1 MSYQAGEIAKAC
13 FINKETLRYYE
24 RVGLIPEPPRSQSGY
39 RLYPESTI
47 QRIQFIK
54 RLQGLDFSIKEI
66 DKMLGIIDK
75 DNLKCRDMYEFTSQK
90 ISDIE
95 QKMKE
100 LTKAKNLLEE
110 LKQRCPDE
118 KEMFECPIV
127 DSLLEES

>member
-1 MSYQAGEIAKAC
+1 MNYRAGEIAKAC
-13 FINKETLRYYE
+13 LINKETLRYYE
-24 RVGLIPEPPRSQSGY
+24 RVGLIPEPPRSKSGY
-39 RLYPESTI
+39 RLYQESTI

-54 RLQGLDFSIKEI
+54 KLQGLDFSIKEI

-100 LTKAKNLLEE
+100 LMKAKSLLEE

-127 DSLLEES
+127 DSLLEEV